1 MSETETKV
9 MDEAR
14 LAEDVY
20 TCASCGYC
28 RFNCPVYK
36 VLGLESATVRGR
48 MLMLKKLLD
57 GKMEFTPELVNSFY
71 MCAQCEGCHVA
82 CPNNID
88 FVMITQLLRQEM
100 VKQGLLPESFK
111 TVRENLATVSNPY
124 GEPLEQRGGW
134 LSPKLRQGEPK
145 QSENL
150 YFVGCTSSYSL
161 NRIPKSV
168 TRILDKIK
176 FDYTVL
182 GDNELCCGSPIFR
195 MGETELGMEM
205 VRRNVE
211 NIRKLGVKT
220 IFASC
225 SGCYSTMKHNY
236 PDEFEYLHITEL
248 FDNLLKSGELEFRRP
263 LKKRVIYYDGC
274 DLGRHSGIYEAPRNV
289 LRAIPEIELI
299 EFDYNRENAMCC
311 GGPLTSGFPELS
323 HNIAA
328 RTVLEAHEKGA
339 DMIATACAACLVN
352 FKEGAKVAGV
362 QMDVQDI
369 PMLLAR
375 VA

>member
-1 MSETETKV
+1 MSETEAKV
-9 MDEAR
+9 MSDAKLE
-14 LAEDVY
+14 EDIY

-36 VLGLESATVRGR
+36 VLGFESATVRGR
-48 MLMLKKLLD
+48 MLMMKKVLE
-57 GKMEFTPELVNSFY
+57 GKMEMTPELVNSMY

-100 VKQGLLPESFK
+100 VKQGLLPESFAA
-111 TVRENLATVSNPY
+111 VRENLATLNNPY
-124 GEPLEQRGGW
+124 GEPQDQRGAW
-134 LSPKLRQGEPK
+134 LSPKVRGETK

-168 TRILDKIK
+168 TRILDKID

-182 GDNELCCGSPIFR
+182 GDNELCCGAPIFR
-195 MGETELGMEM
+195 MGETDLAMSM
-205 VRRNVE
+205 VQRNVE

-225 SGCYSTMKHNY
+225 AGCYSTMKHHY

-248 FDNLLKSGELEFRRP
+248 FEKMLKEGTLEFKKP
-263 LKKRVIYYDGC
+263 FKKRAIYYDGC
-274 DLGRHSGIYEAPRNV
+274 DLGRHSGVYEAPRNV
-289 LRAIPEIELI
+289 LRAIPELELV

-311 GGPLTSGFPELS
+311 GGPLSSGFPDLAFE
-323 HNIAA
+323 IGAKA
-328 RTVLEAHEKGA
+328 VREAEEKNV
-339 DMIATACAACLVN
+339 DMIITACAACLVN
-352 FKEGAKVAGV
+352 FKAGANLAGIR
-362 QMDVQDI
+362 MDVQDI
-369 PMLLAR
+369 PMILTR
-375 VA
+375 VT

>member
-1 MSETETKV
+1 MSETEARI
-9 MDEAR
+9 MDEAK
-14 LAEDVY
+14 LEEDVY

-36 VLGLESATVRGR
+36 VLGIESATVRGR
-48 MLMLKKLLD
+48 MLIMKKLLE
-57 GKMEFTPELVNSFY
+57 GKMEFTPELVDSMY

-111 TVRENLATVSNPY
+111 MVRENLVNLSNPY
-124 GEPLEQRGGW
+124 GEPQEQRGAW
-134 LSPKLRQGEPK
+134 LPPNLRKEPK

-150 YFVGCTSSYSL
+150 YFVGCTASYSL

-168 TRILDKIK
+168 MRILDSTE
-176 FDYTVL
+176 FDYTAL
-182 GDNELCCGSPIFR
+182 GDNELCCGAPIFR
-195 MGETELGMEM
+195 MGETELGNQMI
-205 VRRNVE
+205 RRNVE

-225 SGCYSTMKHNY
+225 AGCYSTMKHNY
-236 PDEFEYLHITEL
+236 PDEFEYLHITQL
-248 FDNLLKSGELEFRRP
+248 FERMLEEGTLKFKRP
-263 LKKRVIYYDGC
+263 FKKRVIYYDGC
-274 DLGRHSGIYEAPRNV
+274 DLGRHGGVYEAPRNV
-289 LRAIPEIELI
+289 LKAIPEIEVI

-311 GGPLTSGFPELS
+311 GGPLSSGYPDLA

-328 RTVLEAHEKGA
+328 RTVLEAHEKNA
-339 DMIATACAACLVN
+339 DMIVTACAACLVN
-352 FKEGAKVAGV
+352 FKEGAKIAGV

-369 PMLLAR
+369 PMLLTR

>member
-1 MSETETKV
+1 MSENETKV
-9 MDEAR
+9 MTEAE
-14 LAEDVY
+14 LEESIY

-48 MLMLKKLLD
+48 MLIMKKVLE
-57 GKMEFTPELVNSFY
+57 GKMEMTPELVNSMY

-88 FVMITQLLRQEM
+88 FVMITQMLRQEM

-111 TVRENLATVSNPY
+111 MVRENLETLHNPY
-124 GEPLEQRGGW
+124 GEPQDQRGAW
-134 LSPKLRQGEPK
+134 LPANLRKEPK

-150 YFVGCTSSYSL
+150 YFVGCTASYSL

-168 TRILDKIK
+168 MRILDGTD

-182 GDNELCCGSPIFR
+182 GDNELCCGAPIFR
-195 MGETELGMEM
+195 MGETDLAMSM
-205 VRRNVE
+205 VQRNVE

-225 SGCYSTMKHNY
+225 AGCYSTMKHNY

-248 FDNLLKSGELEFRRP
+248 FEKMLNEGTLEFKKP
-263 LKKRVIYYDGC
+263 FKKRAIYFDGC
-274 DLGRHSGIYEAPRNV
+274 DLGRHSGVYEAPRNV
-289 LRAIPEIELI
+289 LKAIPGLELI

-311 GGPLTSGFPELS
+311 GGPLSSGFPDLAFE
-323 HNIAA
+323 IGAKA
-328 RTVLEAHEKGA
+328 VQEAEEKNV
-339 DMIATACAACLVN
+339 DMIITACAACLVN
-352 FKEGAKVAGV
+352 FKAGATKAGIR
-362 QMDVQDI
+362 MDVQDI
-369 PMLLAR
+369 PMILAR
-375 VA
+375 VV